1 MNSGLV
7 VGGCSQEAFPG
18 EEVFEV
24 LKAAEMFARQMD
36 WREGWDGA
44 QEAGPGDTGIKKL
57 GCVMGM
63 GGPTDAVSER

>member
-1 MNSGLV
+1 M
-7 VGGCSQEAFPG
+7 
-18 EEVFEV
+18 
-24 LKAAEMFARQMD
+24 KAAEMFARQMD